1 MSQVVHIY
9 FAATDCE
16 KMEVPCRGLMQ
27 YLHVVTKGLR
37 TGTVVYIMEGFHNK
51 GRANS
56 LNVRMI
62 LPAWLDDLRNFF
74 LMKKFK
80 SKHFACLF
88 KPVAL
93 LLKTFNDTPDCGD
106 PFKIYK
112 QQNSANKKKVD
123 KKSQL
128 VGGRS
133 VGYVQDVEEWNS
145 GPPNTNQ
152 L

>member
-1 MSQVVHIY
+1 MSQVVHID

-16 KMEVPCRGLMQ
+16 KMEVPCRGLTQ
-27 YLHVVTKGLR
+27 YLHVVTKGIR

-51 GRANS
+51 GRENS

-62 LPAWLDDLRNFF
+62 SPAWLDDLRNFF

-80 SKHFACLF
+80 SKRFACLF

-93 LLKTFNDTPDCGD
+93 LLKTFNDTPDCD

-112 QQNSANKKKVD
+112 QQNSANKKKVV

-128 VGGRS
+128 VGG
-133 VGYVQDVEEWNS
+133 
-145 GPPNTNQ
+145 
-152 L
+152 